1 MHLPTIRQL
10 QYFLAVVESCH
21 FGQAAERCFVSQS
34 TLSAGI
40 QELETLLGVQLFE
53 RNKRKVM
60 PTPLGLALAEKARRI
75 IDLGGEMVQL
85 AEGGK
90 GTLVGP
96 LRLGVI
102 PTIGPFLLPRVLPAI
117 RRSYPEL
124 RLLLVE
130 EQTAPLVERLH
141 NGKLDCAILALP
153 YDLPGLEYDVFWDE
167 IFHVAFPKGHALGRG
182 GPIPSAKLPAN
193 EIMLLEEGHC
203 LREHALDACHSKG
216 LKHNTAVQGT
226 SLYTMIEM
234 VAGGQ
239 GITFIPEMAVD
250 SALVRQSDIRLRPLA
265 EKGPHRQIGLV
276 WRPTFPRQEE
286 LQLLAREM
294 GRALRAK

>member
-1 MHLPTIRQL
+1 MRQL
-10 QYFLAVVESCH
+10 QYFLAVFESCH
-21 FGQAAERCFVSQS
+21 FGQAAESCFVTQS

-40 QELETLLGVQLFE
+40 QELESLLGVQLFE

-60 PTPLGLALAEKARRI
+60 ATPMGLALAEKAREI

-96 LRLGVI
+96 LRMGVI
-102 PTIGPFLLPRVLPAI
+102 PTIGPFLLPRVLPGI
-117 RRSYPEL
+117 RHRYPEL
-124 RLLLVE
+124 QLLLVE
-130 EQTAPLVERLH
+130 EQTARLVERLN

-153 YDLPGLEYDVFWDE
+153 YDLPGLEYQVFFDE
-167 IFHVAFPKGHALGRG
+167 LFHIAFPKGHPLSKG
-182 GPIPSAKLPAN
+182 GPIPSTDLPAN

-203 LREHALDACHSKG
+203 LREHALGACHTKG
-216 LKHNTAVQGT
+216 LKRNTAVQGT

-239 GITFIPEMAVD
+239 GITFIPALAVD
-250 SALVRQSDIRLRPLA
+250 SALVKQSDISLRPLA

-276 WRPTFPRQEE
+276 WRPTFPRQDD
-286 LQLLAREM
+286 LQLLADEM
-294 GRALRAK
+294 GKALKAK